1 MPFHFENGNDDDDD
15 DDGGG
20 SGSDKE
26 VKENLEKKSEMK
38 SVSMVNRNGAC
49 ELKLYASWFYTTSK
63 WRSKYTNKNK

>member
-49 ELKLYASWFYTTSK
+49 ELKLYAS
-63 WRSKYTNKNK
+63 

>member
-26 VKENLEKKSEMK
+26 VKENLEKK
-38 SVSMVNRNGAC
+38 V
-49 ELKLYASWFYTTSK
+49 K
-63 WRSKYTNKNK
+63 WKV